1 MRLRLRKSRSDAD
14 RAVMRSPAMRT
25 AMLVFTVFL
34 GLQTM
39 FWHNT
44 RDIRPEM
51 EVVPDVPGERT
62 VRALSFGDEEAF
74 FRLYALS
81 LQNAGD
87 TFGRFTALYKYDF
100 HKLSAWFHLLD
111 TLNNQSNYL
120 PALGSYYY
128 SQSQNP
134 SDVVYIVDYLDNYT
148 RGREKEKWWW
158 VVQASY
164 LAQHKLGDLD
174 RALAIASRLVGIRGI
189 PIWAQQLP
197 AFIHEARGEFG
208 DALTI
213 IDGVL
218 KHPEDFSEGELNFM
232 RYFVDERIGR
242 LDAVKKEL
250 DEIKKFKEEQ
260 KAKGVPD
267 VKPMGPPP
275 DVGAISASGE

>member
-1 MRLRLRKSRSDAD
+1 MRLLRAKPRSHAD
-14 RAVMRSPAMRT
+14 RALMRTPAMRA
-25 AMLVFTVFL
+25 AMSVFAVFL
-34 GLQTM
+34 GLQGL
-39 FWHNT
+39 FWNDT

-51 EVVPDVPGERT
+51 DIVPAVPGERT
-62 VRALSFGDEEAF
+62 VHALSFGDTEAF
-74 FRLYALS
+74 FRLHALGI
-81 LQNAGD
+81 QNAGD

-100 HKLSAWFHLLD
+100 KKLGAWFYLLD

-120 PALGSYYY
+120 PALGSYYF

-134 SDVVYIVDYLDNYT
+134 ADVRYIVTYLDQYT

-164 LAQHKLGDLD
+164 LAQHKLGDIDL
-174 RALAIASRLVGIRGI
+174 ALAIAKRLEGIRGI

-197 AFIHEARGEFG
+197 AFIHEERGEFD
-208 DALTI
+208 DAAAI

-218 KHPEDFSEGELNFM
+218 KHPEEFSQGELNFM

-242 LDAVKKEL
+242 LDKVKKEL
-250 DEIKKFKEEQ
+250 DAIQKFKDEQ

-267 VKPMGPPP
+267 VVPMGPPP
-275 DVGAISASGE
+275 DVGAL